1 MHPRPSRPAAA
12 LLLSAGLLL
21 TACSSGEPA
30 ASADT
35 KPPSDPSKVSA
46 AQLVYPL
53 DPYKATDE
61 QRRALEKA
69 QDLLAVDCMKRLG
82 ITYKPAALP
91 APKGGSTLRYGLTD
105 EARAARYGYS
115 TPGYVPD
122 SEGPRSDPLTPAER
136 LALSGGPLK
145 SKPGGG
151 MELPPRTLEEQQ
163 KTDSRQT
170 VNGKKIPAGGCG
182 REAHLRLYAEK
193 KEPED
198 LLYVFGMEGEALTRA
213 QTSPKV
219 AKAVKAWSACMAE
232 KGYRVTDPMAPH
244 KELGLNPERQA
255 DLGSPKAIAAAKQ
268 DVACKKR
275 VKLVGLWY
283 EAEVGFQ
290 KELMEEHAETLT
302 QVKTEHDERIKKAA
316 KVNGN

>member
-1 MHPRPSRPAAA
+1 MHPRTSRPAAA

-21 TACSSGEPA
+21 TACSSGDPS
-30 ASADT
+30 ASADPT
-35 KPPSDPSKVSA
+35 PLSDPSRVSA

-82 ITYKPAALP
+82 ITYRPAARPVP
-91 APKGGSTLRYGLTD
+91 AARSTQRYGLTD
-105 EARAARYGYS
+105 EARAARYGYG

-122 SEGPRSDPLTPAER
+122 SAGPRSDPLTPAER
-136 LALSGGPLK
+136 LALSGPPLE

-151 MELPPRTLEEQQ
+151 MKLPPRTLEEQRR
-163 KTDSRQT
+163 TDSGRT
-170 VNGKKIPAGGCG
+170 VNGKKVPAGGCG

-213 QTSPKV
+213 KASPKV
-219 AKAVKAWSACMAE
+219 AAAVKAWSACMAE

-244 KELGLNPERQA
+244 KELGLNPEGEA
-255 DLGSPKAIAAAKQ
+255 DLGTPKAIAAAKQ

-275 VKLVGLWY
+275 VRLVGFWY

-290 KELMEEHAETLT
+290 RELMEEHSETLK
-302 QVKTEHDERIKKAA
+302 QVKTEHEERIRKAA
-316 KVNGN
+316 KVNGT